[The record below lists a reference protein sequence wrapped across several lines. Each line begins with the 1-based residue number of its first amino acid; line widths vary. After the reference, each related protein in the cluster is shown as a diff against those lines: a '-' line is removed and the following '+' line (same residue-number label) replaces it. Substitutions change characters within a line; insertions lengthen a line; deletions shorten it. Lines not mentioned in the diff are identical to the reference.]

1 VSVALEG
8 KRRAVAADEVLN
20 IVMPDGI
27 DIALRV
33 IEPAG
38 EVVAT
43 ALVLHGNGLH
53 SGYYV
58 PFAKLLATHGLRL
71 VLMDRRGHGMSGG
84 ARGHVDVRTQYADDL
99 VVCMNELHERF
110 VGAFFVLA
118 HSVGAAILV
127 KASSAIAWHRLAGV
141 ALLTPTFSGD
151 ASLIRRGSG
160 SWSDTSALRY
170 LLPTRATPVVQS
182 DTDNQVVFD
191 RKAFLLFYVFG
202 IGRCRPV
209 ITHIPTLTGEQPYSY
224 TAAGLCGSMV
234 GQPEQYLARIPVPV
248 FLATG
253 ERDVFVNG
261 AAVQSVVPWA
271 LGPNVP
277 LASVSCVGGNH
288 FTTLLQS
295 VRPLSSWLIACTQ
308 RSI

>member
-1 VSVALEG
+1 M
-8 KRRAVAADEVLN
+8 ADKVLN
-20 IVMPDGI
+20 IAMPDGI

-38 EVVAT
+38 EVFAT

-58 PFAKLLATHGLRL
+58 PFAKLLAAHGVRV

-84 ARGHVDVRTQYADDL
+84 ERGHVDVRTQYADDL
-99 VVCMNELHERF
+99 VVCMDALHDR
-110 VGAFFVLA
+110 VAGSFFALA

-127 KASSAIAWHRLAGV
+127 KASRAIAWHRLAGV

-151 ASLIRRGSG
+151 AWLIRRGSG
-160 SWSDTSALRY
+160 SWFDASALRY
-170 LLPTRATPVVQS
+170 MLRTRVTQVVQNDGDS
-182 DTDNQVVFD
+182 KVVFD
-191 RKAFLLFYVFG
+191 RRAFLLFYVLG
-202 IGRCRPV
+202 IGGCRPV

-253 ERDVFVNG
+253 ERDVFVDG

-271 LGPNVP
+271 LGPRVP
-277 LASVSCVGGNH
+277 LTSASCVGGNH